1 MQLNDSKTQFKGL
14 SSVSVLSLACQYL
27 GQIPLPL
34 NGRFIARTAT
44 PLVRNYHF
52 PPCFTLKREGA
63 ITAEQADPLIKYS

>member
-14 SSVSVLSLACQYL
+14 SSVSALSLTCQYL
-27 GQIPLPL
+27 GQIPLPI

-52 PPCFTLKREGA
+52 PRASP
-63 ITAEQADPLIKYS
+63 